1 MKKIFTLICALVGF
15 AGVVNAATVDDIA
28 PLKHSYVLV
37 CEDLGARPGK
47 GNLFGDKHF
56 LDVTGGSTATN
67 KGSVDLSVADGV
79 LVTEEI
85 AAKYGEYGSHK
96 NFLRLKK
103 AQDVIAMSVTAKSKV
118 IIFYQDN
125 NKDDRYPV
133 FAKDAALKEKF
144 ADGEKSERVNSCKRI
159 EWTATDDGLVYV
171 GDNNGDMFVSYIIIE
186 ANEAPGTPTIKVG
199 AQTFENGLWF
209 REVTAKANGYKME
222 GSDEEIPTILTYTT
236 DGTDPSATSPVYTE
250 PIKCYKDMTVKF
262 QAYQDWG
269 TGADEGFKCDGADN
283 EGNVNFSF
291 DAPAITAEGATFTI
305 TSPYAEQNGENYY
318 TLNGGDE
325 VKGDG
330 TTLTESATI
339 SAFTKIANGSYG
351 TFTSKSTTKDVYV
364 LNPIT
369 EKKTI
374 SVTAAEVIE
383 DENST
388 DTPKPFI
395 VKEGTGAISADKADF
410 FVKNLEF
417 GVVKDA
423 AYQIDGQ
430 EAYIKMNNTNITF
443 LVAAGD
449 SVNVKV
455 ICAKNACKNLDAED
469 AAENKQDNGCT
480 PDRQCFVNVSGT
492 NYCLTDAE
500 GKHTN
505 DLKLYPNAYEFEFGL
520 AAVKATTTK
529 TKDDEGNEISTTTYS
544 DEAKYFTFQ
553 KYSGTGNILI
563 SSIEITPAGKSK
575 QTTGI
580 TTVKAAEKAN
590 SAIYNL
596 AGQKVN
602 ESYKGVV
609 IMNGKKMIQ
618 K

>member
-1 MKKIFTLICALVGF
+1 MKKFFTLICALVGF
-15 AGVVNAATVDDIA
+15 AGVANAATVDDIA

-56 LDVTGGSTATN
+56 LDVTGGSTSTG

-103 AQDVIAMSVTAKSKV
+103 TQDVIAMSVTAKSKV

-283 EGNVNFSF
+283 EANVNFSF
-291 DAPAITAEGATFTI
+291 DAPAITAEGANVTI
-305 TSPYAEQNGENYY
+305 TSPYEGAKNFYS
-318 TLNGGDE
+318 LNGGE
-325 VKGDG
+325 AQEGSSI
-330 TTLTESATI
+330 TLTESATV
-339 SAFTKIANGSYG
+339 SAYSQIINGTYA
-351 TFTSKSTTKDVYV
+351 TFTTKSTTKDVYV
-364 LNPIT
+364 LNPIK

-374 SVTAAEVIE
+374 AVTKADVVL
-383 DENST
+383 DEEATATST
-388 DTPKPFI
+388 
-395 VKEGTGAISADKADF
+395 TGEIYKVENGEISADKADF
-410 FVKNLEF
+410 FVKNLSW

-423 AYQIDGQ
+423 QYQIDGK
-430 EAYIKMNNTNITF
+430 EAYIQMSNTNITF

-449 SVNVKV
+449 EVNVKV
-455 ICAKNACKNLDAED
+455 ICSKNACKNIDADD
-469 AAENKQDNGCT
+469 AAEDKQVDGCT
-480 PDRQCFVNVSGT
+480 PDRSCYVNVSGT
-492 NYCLTDAE
+492 NYCAKDAE
-500 GKHTN
+500 GKAVC
-505 DLKLYPNAYEFEFGL
+505 DQKLYPGIANVIEFTLKGGKD
-520 AAVKATTTK
+520 VTS
-529 TKDDEGNEISTTTYS
+529 KDDEGNSTTTF
-544 DEAKYFTFQ
+544 DAKDTYYTFQ

-563 SSIEITPAGKSK
+563 SSIEFTPVDAS
-575 QTTGI
+575 GI
-580 TTVKAAEKAN
+580 STINAVDKASN
-590 SAIYNL
+590 GAIYNL
-596 AGQKVN
+596 AGQKVAN
-602 ESYKGVV
+602 DFKGLV
-609 IMNGKKMIQ
+609 IKNGKKMIQ